1 VRACVRAGNRL
12 TKVSPHTSAGNRM
25 TKDSPHTSAGNRIPT
40 EFTSKPCSEIYYT
53 LSGKTCHEFLMSC
66 TAQYRSNYE
75 TEIDN
80 IVYVLVQAQCN
91 CDAR

>member
-1 VRACVRAGNRL
+1 
-12 TKVSPHTSAGNRM
+12 M
-25 TKDSPHTSAGNRIPT
+25 TKDSPYSSAGNRIPT
-40 EFTSKPCSEIYYT
+40 EFSTKTCPEIYYT
-53 LSGKTCHEFLMSC
+53 LSGKTYHEFLMSY

-80 IVYVLVQAQCN
+80 IVYGYVQAQCN